1 MKSFQL
7 EKYDKIKCDNFLVSV
22 LSSRDRADRM
32 KWLKAFRV
40 KMDQIASTSKMG
52 KEKDI
57 LRIQSNSVIMNNF
70 GLPEFERYNKRTI
83 ITWLICSQTQLY
95 RNSRKTNICLL

>member
-1 MKSFQL
+1 MFSNLGASNPSQTKIIKSFQL
-7 EKYDKIKCDNFLVSV
+7 EKYDKVKCDNFLVLV

-52 KEKDI
+52 KEKRHI
-57 LRIQSNSVIMNNF
+57 KNTVKLSYNEQFRT
-70 GLPEFERYNKRTI
+70 PEFERI
-83 ITWLICSQTQLY
+83 
-95 RNSRKTNICLL
+95 